1 MTMFDIC
8 LNTPSNTKCRVNT
21 GVSAGRQ
28 AMFEFSGVVT
38 WQLKTQ
44 KIQTFARKPAKPRIN
59 TGHLVFDMPVK
70 RAQTSQTSQTP
81 KRSAVTDPK
90 SAGVIERRKA
100 KRALRARVW
109 QMTDGNCWYCGT
121 ATNPFRNF
129 EVDHYIPLSKGG
141 SDDISNLVPAC
152 SRCNAKKGN
161 RDAESI
167 RRGQHPFYGEMH
179 QGGGDE

>member
-1 MTMFDIC
+1 MMLDIC
-8 LNTPSNTKCRVNT
+8 WTAASNTKSRINT
-21 GVSAGRQ
+21 GVLGG
-28 AMFEFSGVVT
+28 FEELLEFSGVVT

-44 KIQTFARKPAKPRIN
+44 KIPTNGRVPRKSRIN
-59 TGHLVFDMPVK
+59 TGVFVLETSVLQRPTSPTFPTHHLCAM
-70 RAQTSQTSQTP
+70 A
-81 KRSAVTDPK
+81 AVEALT
-90 SAGVIERRKA
+90 ATERRKA

-141 SDDISNLVPAC
+141 ADDISNLVPAC

-179 QGGGDE
+179 QGGSDE